1 MIGFMEVD
9 TYILVCPVCGAK
21 KEVAFSSKITPDS
34 PYEFWSDSRIE
45 CKNWLEVA
53 HTQLCSSCGR
63 YFSLPQISTLQ
74 KGSAVCRENGRL
86 TYHQLKEAIVQLAGD
101 EFAEPWA
108 RLEAWW
114 SFNALYKD
122 ANAITEDEV
131 LFNRSNMEWLVNFHT
146 PRTKRFSHLLFEL
159 NRLLGN
165 NDVCADMISRLTY
178 EEYKRQR
185 EERNREK
192 GITSKLGEDILHDM
206 YVSQIEYLEHAL
218 AQPLKPFIRS

>member
-1 MIGFMEVD
+1 MEVD
-9 TYILVCPVCGAK
+9 TYILVCPDCGAK
-21 KEVAFSSKITPDS
+21 KEVAFSPKITPDS

-45 CKNWLEVA
+45 CKDWLEVA
-53 HTQLCSSCGR
+53 HTQLCPSCGR

-86 TYHQLKEAIVQLAGD
+86 SYHQLKEAIVQLAGD
-101 EFAEPWA
+101 EIAEPWA

-114 SFNALYKD
+114 SFNTLYKD
-122 ANAITEDEV
+122 GDAIPDDEE
-131 LFNRSNMEWLVNFHT
+131 LFNRSNMEWLVIFHT

-165 NDVCADMISRLTY
+165 SDVCADMISHLTY

-192 GITSKLGEDILHDM
+192 GITSKLGEDVLHDM